1 MKLLESL
8 LVCIYWTVKE
18 QVIVGNVLIN
28 QTWILSLVRCSSE
41 IFLQC
46 ILYEQYFRTQDNNII
61 LTVDLAIVADWH
73 MSWMFEITTSL
84 IASIMQKAEK
94 YNFAFQ
100 ILIKNN
106 ILVDLCSFRYM
117 LI

>member
-28 QTWILSLVRCSSE
+28 QTWIQSLVRCSSE
-41 IFLQC
+41 IFLLC
-46 ILYEQYFRTQDNNII
+46 ILYEQYFRTQVSYISANNII

-73 MSWMFEITTSL
+73 MS
-84 IASIMQKAEK
+84 
-94 YNFAFQ
+94 
-100 ILIKNN
+100 
-106 ILVDLCSFRYM
+106 
-117 LI
+117 